1 MAQPSNAAAN
11 AAGAYGGFS
20 AAPSAGETFGNAW
33 GWWTTR
39 LGECVPAPIATWLR
53 GQEQTAVLEWSADAL
68 LLSKGNSAAPI
79 GRATIESTNPVKA
92 DDFAAAVK
100 TIASRVRGPVTLVLG
115 EGRVLRKTISLPL
128 AARDTLRQTVGYDL
142 DRLTPFPSGTV
153 LFDAVEKSVD
163 HATRVVRAEFAATP
177 RGPLDALLNAA
188 QRAGLQIVRVVP
200 AMPDVAG
207 GLNLIRAQESG
218 DRRSVWRS
226 PHLWLG
232 LLTATLAGAVI
243 AYPLWQKRQ
252 QVLEAQPIMA
262 QAERDAVETD
272 KVTKEL
278 QQRISQYNFLPAKRH
293 STPLTVQVLD
303 EVTKLLP
310 DDTWVQNFELKT
322 VRTNASGSST
332 AVTSRELQVQGET
345 ELSQRLIGLFE
356 NSPLFATPQYK
367 SPLTKLNYP
376 GQNVNGDRFHL
387 AMEVKTASL
396 PTIVPITTQVI
407 TPVAPVLP
415 AAAAKTSPAPAAP
428 AGAPALPANPAAAA
442 APATAPIPAAQN
454 GPNLKQVPQISPP
467 PAATP
472 VPVVPAAPTTTPS
485 EAKK

>member
-1 MAQPSNAAAN
+1 MAQPSNSTAN
-11 AAGAYGGFS
+11 AYGGFA
-20 AAPSAGETFGNAW
+20 AAPSASETFSNAW

-39 LGECVPAPIATWLR
+39 LSECVPAPIATWLR

-68 LLSKGNSAAPI
+68 VLSKGNSATPI
-79 GRATIESTNPVKA
+79 GRATIELVNPTKA
-92 DDFAAAVK
+92 DDFAAAAK
-100 TIASRVRGPVTLVLG
+100 TIASRVRGPVTLVIG
-115 EGRVLRKTISLPL
+115 EARTLRKTISLPL

-163 HATRVVRAEFAATP
+163 HGARVVRAEFAATP
-177 RGPLDALLNAA
+177 RAQLDALLNAA

-200 AMPDVAG
+200 SAQDVAG

-218 DRRSVWRS
+218 ESRSVWLS

-232 LLTATLAGAVI
+232 LLTAAMAAAVI

-278 QQRISQYNFLPAKRH
+278 QQRINQYNFLPAKRH
-293 STPLTVQVLD
+293 STPLTVQILD
-303 EVTKLLP
+303 EVTRLLP

-322 VRTNASGSST
+322 VRANASGSST

-356 NSPLFATPQYK
+356 NSPLFSTPQYK

-396 PTIVPITTQVI
+396 PSIVPITTQVI
-407 TPVAPVLP
+407 TPVAPASPGAP
-415 AAAAKTSPAPAAP
+415 AAAAKSSPVPAAP
-428 AGAPALPANPAAAA
+428 AGAPAGA
-442 APATAPIPAAQN
+442 APTTGASIPVPIPAAQN
-454 GPNLKQVPQISPP
+454 GANPKVISQNPANP
-467 PAATP
+467 PAPSPTP
-472 VPVVPAAPTTTPS
+472 

>member
-1 MAQPSNAAAN
+1 MAQPSNSAAN
-11 AAGAYGGFS
+11 AYGGFA

-39 LGECVPAPIATWLR
+39 LGECIPVPIATWLR

-68 LLSKGNSAAPI
+68 VLSKGNSTTPV
-79 GRATIESTNPVKA
+79 GRATIENVNPTKA

-100 TIASRVRGPVTLVLG
+100 TIASRVRGPVTLVIG
-115 EGRVLRKTISLPL
+115 EARTLRKTISLPL

-163 HATRVVRAEFAATP
+163 HSARLVRAEFAATP
-177 RGPLDALLNAA
+177 RAQLDALLNAA

-200 AMPDVAG
+200 SAQDVAG
-207 GLNLIRAQESG
+207 GLNLIRAQENSES
-218 DRRSVWRS
+218 RSMWLS

-232 LLTATLAGAVI
+232 LLTAGLAAAVI

-278 QQRISQYNFLPAKRH
+278 QQRINQYNFLPAKRH
-293 STPLTVQVLD
+293 STPLTVQILD

-322 VRTNASGSST
+322 VRTNASGTST

-356 NSPLFATPQYK
+356 NSPLFSTPQYK

-387 AMEVKTASL
+387 AMEVKMASL
-396 PTIVPITTQVI
+396 PSIVPITTQVI
-407 TPVAPVLP
+407 TPVTPAAP
-415 AAAAKTSPAPAAP
+415 AAAQKSSPVPAAP
-428 AGAPALPANPAAAA
+428 AGAPAATPTGA
-442 APATAPIPAAQN
+442 APAEATPATATPAPIPAAQSGIN
-454 GPNLKQVPQISPP
+454 PKQGSPNPAP
-467 PAATP
+467 PATMP
-472 VPVVPAAPTTTPS
+472 

>member
-1 MAQPSNAAAN
+1 MAQPSNSAAN
-11 AAGAYGGFS
+11 AYGGFA
-20 AAPSAGETFGNAW
+20 AAPSAGESFGNAW

-39 LGECVPAPIATWLR
+39 LRECVPGPIASWLR
-53 GQEQTAVLEWSADAL
+53 GQEQTSVLEWTADAL
-68 LLSKGNSAAPI
+68 LLSKGNSATPI
-79 GRATIESTNPVKA
+79 GRATIENVNPTKA
-92 DDFAAAVK
+92 DDFTAAVK
-100 TIASRVRGPVTLVLG
+100 TIASRVRGPVTLVIG
-115 EGRVLRKTISLPL
+115 ESRTLRKTITLPL

-153 LFDAVEKSVD
+153 LFDAIEKSVD
-163 HATRVVRAEFAATP
+163 HGARVVRAEFAASP
-177 RGPLDALLNAA
+177 RAQLDALLTAA

-200 AMPDVAG
+200 SAQDVAG
-207 GLNLIRAQESG
+207 GLNLIRAQESSESG
-218 DRRSVWRS
+218 SVWLS

-232 LLTATLAGAVI
+232 LLTAALAGAVI

-278 QQRISQYNFLPAKRH
+278 QQRINQYNFLPAKRH
-293 STPLTVQVLD
+293 STPLTVQILD
-303 EVTKLLP
+303 EVTRLLP

-322 VRTNASGSST
+322 VRANASGTNT

-345 ELSQRLIGLFE
+345 EVSQRLIGLFE
-356 NSPLFATPQYK
+356 NSPLFSTPQYK

-396 PTIVPITTQVI
+396 PAIVPITTQVI
-407 TPVAPVLP
+407 TPVAPATSSPAAP
-415 AAAAKTSPAPAAP
+415 AAAAKSSPTPAAP
-428 AGAPALPANPAAAA
+428 AGAPAAA
-442 APATAPIPAAQN
+442 APTPAAPVPIPAAQN
-454 GPNLKQVPQISPP
+454 GQNPRLVVPN
-467 PAATP
+467 PA
-472 VPVVPAAPTTTPS
+472 VVPAPATTP